1 MYAVIKTGGKQYRVE
16 KGDVLLVEK
25 LDAKEGDKVKF
36 DEVVLVSDNGEVTA
50 DKPTLSKV
58 VVSGKLLEQ
67 TKGEKVV
74 VFKYKAKKGYKKKQ
88 GHRQQLSK
96 VLIEDVKI
104 GRKNGA

>member
-50 DKPTLSKV
+50 DKATLSKV

-96 VLIEDVKI
+96 VLIEEVKI
-104 GRKNGA
+104 GRKNGS